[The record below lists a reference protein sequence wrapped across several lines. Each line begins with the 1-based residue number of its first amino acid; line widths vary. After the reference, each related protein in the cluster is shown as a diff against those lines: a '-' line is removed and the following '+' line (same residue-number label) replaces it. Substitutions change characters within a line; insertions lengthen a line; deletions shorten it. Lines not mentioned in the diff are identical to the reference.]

1 MGLNRIIAISCLI
14 VYLFTTTE
22 LHQLLKLPVLAHHYQ
37 EHKQIDS
44 DITFWQF
51 MSMHYSQPDDHDAD
65 HDKDM
70 KLPFKTDDGC
80 MSFITA
86 VYVAPIVASMPIA
99 STKPVYRSEK
109 KEHFQKQVCL
119 QSSFLAS
126 IWQPPRTC

>member
-1 MGLNRIIAISCLI
+1 MLSRIIAISCLI

-22 LHQLLKLPVLAHHYQ
+22 LHQLLKIPVLIQHYQ
-37 EHKQIDS
+37 EHKQMDS

-65 HDKDM
+65 HEKDM

-80 MSFITA
+80 ISFITA
-86 VYVAPIVASMPIA
+86 VYVTPSATTISTEVIKPI
-99 STKPVYRSEK
+99 YYSEK
-109 KEHFQKQVCL
+109 KEHFQKQVSL

-126 IWQPPRTC
+126 IWQPPRNC